1 MEMKWLGRTK
11 ITARNTEGM
20 VWEIALILSL
30 EPHFCHEKRPSK
42 KKVTCGLRGTS
53 PALALPFLTMK
64 MAV

>member
-1 MEMKWLGRTK
+1 
-11 ITARNTEGM
+11 M
-20 VWEIALILSL
+20 VWEIALFLSL
-30 EPHFCHEKRPSK
+30 ERHFCHEKRPSK